1 MSQRLHNVLVTGA
14 RGFVGSRVASY
25 LLASG
30 YSVVGAVRKAPDRN
44 YERQGPELGDV
55 ADWAPLLQG
64 MDCVVHCAARV
75 HQLSDQAE
83 DPLMEYRRVN
93 VDGTMALARQAAA
106 CGVKRFVF
114 LSSIKVNGEATL
126 PGAPFTEQIARVPED
141 PYGLSKYEA
150 EQLLLALAA
159 ECSMEVVIIRL
170 PLVYGAGVKAN
181 FRKMMKLAASG
192 IPLPLAAINNRR
204 SFIYIENLCHFIE
217 LTIGH
222 PKAANEVFLV
232 SDGVDFSTPEL
243 IRTIAENMGRPSRL
257 IKVPVSLLAGL
268 TRLMGMDAQLFRLTS
283 SLQLDISKAC
293 NLLGW
298 RPVVSA
304 HIAMAEMATA
314 YRLQGE

>member
-181 FRKMMKLAASG
+181 FKKMMRLAASG
-192 IPLPLAAINNRR
+192 IPLPLAGINNCR

-217 LTIGH
+217 LTIRH

-232 SDGVDFSTPEL
+232 ADGEDFSTPEL
-243 IRTIAENMGRPSRL
+243 VRTIAGHMDRPCRL
-257 IKVPVSLLAGL
+257 IKVPMKLLTWL
-268 TRLMGMDAQLFRLTS
+268 VKLVGMEAQLFRLTS
-283 SLQLDISKAC
+283 SLQLDIGKAR
-293 NLLGW
+293 NMLGW
-298 RPVVSA
+298 RPMVSVHSA
-304 HIAMAEMATA
+304 IAETA
-314 YRLQGE
+314 RAYQIQGE